1 MTAIATVAA
10 GRALFLKRVFLID
23 AATCAACFG
32 LFVLAAGG
40 LAPVTGLQPG
50 FIAGAGWLL
59 LPCAM
64 LFAWLGTRTQPPV
77 LISWVAILGN
87 LLWAGESFVTIG
99 VMAPALTGFG
109 TALIAAQA
117 LGVTG
122 LALLEIIGV
131 RRMMRN

>member
-1 MTAIATVAA
+1 MTAIATATA
-10 GRALFLKRVFLID
+10 GRALFLKRVFLLD

-32 LFVLAAGG
+32 LFALAGG
-40 LAPVTGLQPG
+40 SLAPLTGLQPG

-59 LPCAM
+59 LPCAI

-77 LISWVAILGN
+77 LLSWIAILGN

-99 VMAPALTGFG
+99 VMARTLTGFG
-109 TALIAAQA
+109 IALIAAQA

-131 RRMMRN
+131 RRMVRG